1 MIDLKENLKI
11 VEVFISKN
19 ISKFQKEN
27 GTAKTIGIYSHP
39 VYGWVSINFNKT
51 KTLEEVESNCPDF
64 EFPEFDLIEFPEWE
78 KQYFDE
84 SETVIKTENGETI
97 TLDEEDGDEGLKKP
111 IFNFLKST
119 LTNITT
125 KNPNSEFFVQML
137 DSELEEKIKI
147 TQHNTSVIAKAFRKF
162 FGSK

>member
-1 MIDLKENLKI
+1 MIDLKENIKP
-11 VEVFISKN
+11 VEEFISKN

-27 GTAKTIGIYSHP
+27 GTPKTIGIYSHP
-39 VYGWVSINFNKT
+39 VYGWVSINLNKT

-84 SETVIKTENGETI
+84 SETVIKTENGKTI
-97 TLDEEDGDEGLKKP
+97 TLEEEEGDEGFKKP

-119 LTNITT
+119 LINITT
-125 KNPNSEFFVQML
+125 NNPNSEFFVQML

-147 TQHNTSVIAKAFRKF
+147 TPHNTGVISKAFRKF

>member
-1 MIDLKENLKI
+1 MIDLKENIKI
-11 VEVFISKN
+11 VEEFISKN

-27 GTAKTIGIYSHP
+27 GTPKTIGIYSHP

-51 KTLEEVESNCPDF
+51 KTLEEVGSNCPDF